1 MASILKVDQLQSDS
15 GTVTIAS
22 NIAFTGASTFVSNIA
37 SPIITG
43 TMNLAGGQIK
53 FPATQNSS
61 ADANTLD
68 DYEEGT
74 WSPIISGVLTG
85 FTYSSGGQYTK
96 IGRLIHITGYIK
108 YTNVSFVALGSE
120 DNYISLS
127 SLPTSPSGIPLY
139 SASVGTWTINPSSG
153 TVQNR
158 FFTGAIDSGTI
169 ISSYQVIGNTDIYFS
184 SISGNNPLSGN
195 TAIGDVI
202 SFSLTFHN
210 G

>member
-74 WSPIISGVLTG
+74 WTPT
-85 FTYSSGGQYTK
+85 
-96 IGRLIHITGYIK
+96 
-108 YTNVSFVALGSE
+108 
-120 DNYISLS
+120 
-127 SLPTSPSGIPLY
+127 LPNG
-139 SASVGTWTINPSSG
+139 G
-153 TVQNR
+153 TVTVVQ
-158 FFTGAIDSGTI
+158 
-169 ISSYQVIGNTDIYFS
+169 
-184 SISGNNPLSGN
+184 PLK
-195 TAIGDVI
+195 
-202 SFSLTFHN
+202 
-210 G
+210 

>member
-74 WSPIISGVLTG
+74 WTPTLLN
-85 FTYSSGGQYTK
+85 GGTATAVQPLKYTK
-96 IGRLIHITGYIK
+96 IGRVVHIDGYVDWSGVPNNSNIFEIHGLPFTISNTYIAGSIGY
-108 YTNVSFVALGSE
+108 
-120 DNYISLS
+120 
-127 SLPTSPSGIPLY
+127 
-139 SASVGTWTINPSSG
+139 VGTATTSGWYLIGQSS
-153 TVQNR
+153 QNYLY
-158 FFTGAIDSGTI
+158 FHVGTGADSTRRTNA
-169 ISSYQVIGNTDIYFS
+169 QVISANFNQIIFS
-184 SISGNNPLSGN
+184 I
-195 TAIGDVI
+195 TY
-202 SFSLTFHN
+202 TTT
-210 G
+210 